1 MDILTLRCIVQDHR
15 HRNLQHFLQKP
26 LITLVQRQRQDGS
39 FDGDLHTTALAL
51 QALEEIENELVGK
64 WNKTAT
70 LAWLSSHQK
79 PDGSFGDLKTTA
91 EVVLSLVPR
100 GVVSVRFLD
109 CSEFKSSQDPPKILE
124 KSILSRGKFL
134 LLKI

>member
-26 LITLVQRQRQDGS
+26 LITLIQRQRPDGS
-39 FDGDLHTTALAL
+39 FGGDLHSTSTAL

-64 WNKTAT
+64 WNSSAT
-70 LAWLSSHQK
+70 LAWLSGHQK
-79 PDGSFGDLKTTA
+79 ADGSFGDLKTTA

-109 CSEFKSSQDPPKILE
+109 CSDSKDTLPKSLE
-124 KSILSRGKFL
+124 KSLQSKGANGRFFF
-134 LLKI
+134 